1 MTRTILAW
9 AVLLLISTPA
19 FAQTKARYGIA
30 IYNVPSTWSRSEK
43 DNLLTFTS
51 PDKTASI
58 TLAPSKPLTGTL
70 EQAAEE
76 VMKQAREKPDFQEG
90 SKPAGG
96 PHNTSGG
103 QFLGM
108 TYSYADPAQPGKFK
122 YDWVVVMAG
131 GGRYLTFTTVFND
144 KTAYDTHGPNVGAW
158 VNGITLTTLTE
169 VERGNPPLT
178 RYMIDEVGDFLDWLM
193 QSPLTD
199 AQKTTV
205 ENEIREFWKKDD
217 RKEIDGIAEFL
228 KGRQELAAMKPAER
242 EVARQALLEEVLK
255 QWRND
260 AQSPAARMMVAI
272 YDDAHKPIAPGN
284 PPLTQQNVD
293 AFAEFICFAARQTA
307 GTTTGA
313 VRVKFPKEMREKL
326 AADLGANYANLPDEQ
341 KALIARMPLAWAAI
355 RLLWAELPEAERNQY
370 VEGWKQSPQLVE
382 LGKQLKASEP
392 PLAAASSSNPMANY
406 VALQA
411 QQQHFQMM
419 SNMMQQFHETRMIM
433 NSNLGG
439 NTSYQYRWR

>member
-1 MTRTILAW
+1 
-9 AVLLLISTPA
+9 
-19 FAQTKARYGIA
+19 
-30 IYNVPSTWSRSEK
+30 
-43 DNLLTFTS
+43 
-51 PDKTASI
+51 
-58 TLAPSKPLTGTL
+58 
-70 EQAAEE
+70 
-76 VMKQAREKPDFQEG
+76 
-90 SKPAGG
+90 
-96 PHNTSGG
+96 
-103 QFLGM
+103 
-108 TYSYADPAQPGKFK
+108 
-122 YDWVVVMAG
+122 
-131 GGRYLTFTTVFND
+131 
-144 KTAYDTHGPNVGAW
+144 
-158 VNGITLTTLTE
+158 
-169 VERGNPPLT
+169 
-178 RYMIDEVGDFLDWLM
+178 M

-199 AQKTTV
+199 AQKATV
-205 ENEIREFWKKDD
+205 ESEIREFWKKDD
-217 RKEIDGIAEFL
+217 RKEVDGIVEFL

-260 AQSPAARMMVAI
+260 TQSPAARMMVGI
-272 YDDAHKPIAPGN
+272 YDDTHKPIAAGN

-307 GTTTGA
+307 GATTTA

-355 RLLWAELPEAERNQY
+355 RLLWAELPEAERTQY
-370 VEGWKQSPQLVE
+370 IEGWKQSPQMVE

-392 PLAAASSSNPMANY
+392 PAAGAASSTNLMANY